1 MPGKDLQDEWSENIY
16 GEMMKELDKKIME
29 KRDWYEEKI
38 IPDIWVSPTEQEK
51 IAVEK
56 ANRKYQKE
64 IEDMMRQTRPLRP
77 DPIDDLRK
85 EMREELAD
93 IKRAIRKIGVML
105 DGDAPSEEILEK
117 HKTLRDAY
125 RKYKMIEALILG
137 QRE

>member
-1 MPGKDLQDEWSENIY
+1 MPGKDLEDEWSENIY

-38 IPDIWVSPTEQEK
+38 IPGIWISPTEQKK
-51 IAVEK
+51 ITAEK
-56 ANRKYQKE
+56 ANRKYQKD
-64 IEDMMRQTRPLRP
+64 IEDMMREARPRRP